1 MDNEGLRTAF
11 QALLHSN
18 DRGYEIWAELID
30 HTKILESHPKS
41 LNEQKVF
48 LNQWEFD
55 LKQHNQAYLAVEF
68 EHMYYTQYAIKLI
81 ANDVKIGTLVA
92 YKGV

>member
-18 DRGYEIWAELID
+18 NRGYEIWAELID
-30 HTKILESHPKS
+30 HTKILEAHPKS

-48 LNQWEFD
+48 LNQWQFD
-55 LKQHNQAYLAVEF
+55 LKQNEQAYLKEEF
-68 EHMYYTQYAIKLI
+68 DHMDFAQYAIKLM

-92 YKGV
+92 YRRV